1 MKYIILL
8 LFVTLS
14 GSSLAQVEA
23 PPELTPRL
31 EIPVMIIDPV
41 IANPPYDFNKYIKD
55 NCHYPDSAR
64 KAGIQGRVA
73 IQFIVDEKGHITDA
87 KVVHGIG
94 YGCDEE
100 ALRLIKKMPR
110 WKPAKEGRKAI
121 KTTMTQV
128 VRFSLE

>member
-14 GSSLAQVEA
+14 GSSFAQVES
-23 PPELTPRL
+23 PPELTQRNDS
-31 EIPVMIIDPV
+31 IICYFPPEPT
-41 IANPPYDFNKYIKD
+41 APYDIKKYIAD

-64 KAGIQGRVA
+64 KAGIGGRVGVR
-73 IQFIVDEKGHITDA
+73 FVVDEKGYITDA
-87 KVVHGIG
+87 RVVHGIG

-121 KTTMTQV
+121 KATMTMPIK
-128 VRFSLE
+128 FSLE